1 MNSKKMV
8 KMAVLV
14 GLTLLAGSQGFGMP
28 KGDEPVTP
36 SAKLVEAFKA
46 KYPEATPVKWEM
58 EKGMFE
64 AKFTLDGQEAEAYFD
79 SENLWVMT
87 KTELTPAQ
95 LPGNIQEAL
104 KATEYASWQVDDVDR
119 VEKNDGTDL
128 YIVVVKQDKQEL
140 KLSFDAK
147 TAQLVE
153 QRAD

>member
-1 MNSKKMV
+1 
-8 KMAVLV
+8 
-14 GLTLLAGSQGFGMP
+14 
-28 KGDEPVTP
+28 
-36 SAKLVEAFKA
+36 
-46 KYPEATPVKWEM
+46 
-58 EKGMFE
+58 
-64 AKFTLDGQEAEAYFD
+64 
-79 SENLWVMT
+79 MT

-119 VEKNDGTDL
+119 IEKNDGTDL
-128 YIVVVKQDKQEL
+128 YIVEVKQDKQEL